1 MVTTPTHRIA
11 HHVDARQL
19 AELCA
24 VAMMIVASAS
34 VVVGFLL
41 DGKITCFA
49 HAFIT
54 GAVSAFELV
63 AENLLPVGQLGLLAG
78 ADHESRVGVPICC
91 SLYKCSE
98 SVPMDHVAN
107 NIQP

>member
-1 MVTTPTHRIA
+1 M
-11 HHVDARQL
+11 DARQL
-19 AELCA
+19 AGLSA

-41 DGKITCFA
+41 DGKMTCFA
-49 HAFIT
+49 DAVIT

-63 AENLLPVGQLGLLAG
+63 AEILLAVGQLGLLAG
-78 ADHESRVGVPICC
+78 ADHESRVGIPICC

-98 SVPMDHVAN
+98 SVPFDHVAN